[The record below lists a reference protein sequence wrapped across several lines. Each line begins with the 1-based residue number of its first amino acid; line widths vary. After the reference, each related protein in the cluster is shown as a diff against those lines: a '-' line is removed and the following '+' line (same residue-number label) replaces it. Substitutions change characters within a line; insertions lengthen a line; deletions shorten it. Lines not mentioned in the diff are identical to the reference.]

1 VFDTIFIAL
10 VPKLLPLWHR
20 PPKRK
25 TLKACRKK
33 IRLALIKDLSMIPIE
48 AVKIITP
55 HKWVFSFG
63 RNFSPFRDEEIPP
76 WQRST

>member
-10 VPKLLPLWHR
+10 VPKTSPLWHY

-25 TLKACRKK
+25 TLKACRKQ

-48 AVKIITP
+48 AVKII
-55 HKWVFSFG
+55 H
-63 RNFSPFRDEEIPP
+63 
-76 WQRST
+76 STHLGNDKGIVHQTCAIK

>member
-55 HKWVFSFG
+55 HK
-63 RNFSPFRDEEIPP
+63 
-76 WQRST
+76 